1 MGAASSNPVNDLDQ
15 KVAKLMN
22 TIDRL
27 SGLEPRE
34 VLSNC
39 GPETRAAVQSEV
51 TAYNQFDAVVQRQ
64 TDGPPDTLQQLE
76 LIRGLYKS
84 ALVRFIIATETGL
97 VLFPIIAR
105 HVTTTAEIIDLH
117 INQMN
122 KVLIT
127 MVQTMGSDASINMQ
141 QEKRLQMELRQQLS
155 QLVQYNNKVN
165 DRMQEIQQTLQKG

>member
-15 KVAKLMN
+15 QVMQLMKK
-22 TIDRL
+22 IESMSDR
-27 SGLEPRE
+27 EPQE
-34 VLSNC
+34 VLASC

-51 TAYNQFDAVVQRQ
+51 SAFNQFDAIVQRQ
-64 TDGPPDTLQQLE
+64 KGGPPDTLQQME

-105 HVTTTAEIIDLH
+105 HVTSTANIIDTH

-122 KVLIT
+122 KVLAT
-127 MVQTMGSDASINMQ
+127 MVRTMGNEASNNMQ
-141 QEKRLQMELRQQLS
+141 QEKQIQMELRQQLS
-155 QLVQYNNKVN
+155 QLVQYNNKVTG
-165 DRMQEIQQTLQKG
+165 RMQEIQQTLQQA